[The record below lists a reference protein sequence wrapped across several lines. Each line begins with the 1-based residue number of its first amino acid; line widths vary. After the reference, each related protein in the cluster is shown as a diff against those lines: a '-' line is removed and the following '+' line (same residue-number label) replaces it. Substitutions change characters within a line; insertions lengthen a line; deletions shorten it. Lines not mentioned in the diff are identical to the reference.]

1 MLTICYMSLSMS
13 ILRDDIISV
22 VTKESLGSKFFV
34 IGIDIRIPKQR
45 IKFLN
50 A

>member
-22 VTKESLGSKFFV
+22 LIEESLGTEFFV
-34 IGIDIRIPKQR
+34 IGIDTGIPKE
-45 IKFLN
+45 
-50 A
+50 